1 MHILID
7 LDDVII
13 KSSYKDSLGRT
24 VFYWVKNIEKHY
36 GITNEQ
42 IHMMANGWLEVMI
55 GKKSL
60 KKHVSEFLH
69 NIHSNVSADDFISVW
84 MNYKNK
90 LNQDVKNWVNFM
102 SNRGH
107 ILYIVTDQENMRPT
121 HIIKQHSKFFKNFKK
136 IYTSADIGFCK
147 SQEQFFLNIL
157 NDLQIKPTEA
167 ILIDDNDNNLISAQN
182 VEIKTVKY
190 ITGQPLPIF

>member
-7 LDDVII
+7 LDDVVIQ
-13 KSSYKDSLGRT
+13 SSYKDSLGQT

-36 GITNEQ
+36 GITNKQ
-42 IHMMANGWLEVMI
+42 IQMLANGWPEVML

-60 KKHVSEFLH
+60 KKHVSEFLY
-69 NIHSNVSADDFISVW
+69 NIHSSISADDFISVW
-84 MNYKNK
+84 LNYKNT
-90 LNQDVKNWVNFM
+90 LNQDVRNWVNFM

-107 ILYIVTDQENMRPT
+107 TLYIVTDQENLRPA
-121 HIIKQHSKFFKNFKK
+121 HIIKQYPKFFKKFKK
-136 IYTSADIGFCK
+136 IYTSADVGFCK
-147 SQEQFFLNIL
+147 SQEKFFLNVL